1 MEKSSNSTDSWMI
14 EIPSFSQ
21 LCMVIVCQMLS
32 ELNQPGFFHICLA
45 MWILSLKTKLIWISS
60 YSSSLPFIYWM
71 YHLDNDMRI
80 ICILLLFITPIYD
93 FETLFYGIV
102 FFFFFNNFLWY
113 CHCREFP
120 AVRMA
125 VQPVLSCC
133 PYLFQ
138 ITRIFFFFFLFWVR
152 WKSNSGRSLPVKKN
166 KKKTS
171 LNFLEH
177 YCTSILGSLLL

>member
-138 ITRIFFFFFLFWVR
+138 ITRIFFFFFFFGWDENLTAVVLFL
-152 WKSNSGRSLPVKKN
+152 SKKI
-166 KKKTS
+166 KKK
-171 LNFLEH
+171 
-177 YCTSILGSLLL
+177 LL